1 MFDFKKEIS
10 KYKPMHEIDE
20 IEQVINE
27 NEIQDIMDML
37 KMLERDNQ
45 AVDKNGNGEQS

>member
-20 IEQVINE
+20 IEKVITE
-27 NEIQDIMDML
+27 NEIQDILDMF
-37 KMLERDNQ
+37 KIVESSKKDR
-45 AVDKNGNGEQS
+45 E

>member
-20 IEQVINE
+20 IEKVITE
-27 NEIQDIMDML
+27 NEIQDILDMF
-37 KMLERDNQ
+37 KTVESSKKDR
-45 AVDKNGNGEQS
+45 E

>member
-20 IEQVINE
+20 IEKVITE
-27 NEIQDIMDML
+27 NEIQDIRDMF
-37 KMLERDNQ
+37 KIVVSSKKDRE
-45 AVDKNGNGEQS
+45 